1 MKFIS
6 KLQKFMKGRYGPDD
20 LYNFLFFVY
29 IILIIISLFFNN
41 IILFLLEL
49 FILIIMFY
57 RFFSKDIYK
66 RSNENKKF
74 LKLKK
79 QLRNPFNNIKR
90 NKLDKEHVYKKCFKC
105 KTTLKLPLPSKRGI
119 KHAKCPKCGRR
130 ITFFTFKQEQIEI
143 IIDGKKVKRK

>member
-6 KLQKFMKGRYGPDD
+6 KFQKFMQGRYGPDD
-20 LYNFLFFVY
+20 LYIFLFIVY

-41 IILFLLEL
+41 IVL
-49 FILIIMFY
+49 FILELIILVIMFY

-79 QLRNPFNNIKR
+79 QLKEHFKNIKR
-90 NKLDKEHVYKKCFKC
+90 NKKDKEHVYKKCFKC

-119 KHAKCPKCGRR
+119 KHAKCPKCGKR
-130 ITFFTFKQEQIEI
+130 ITFFTFKQEQYEI
-143 IIDGKKVKRK
+143 IVDGKKIKRR